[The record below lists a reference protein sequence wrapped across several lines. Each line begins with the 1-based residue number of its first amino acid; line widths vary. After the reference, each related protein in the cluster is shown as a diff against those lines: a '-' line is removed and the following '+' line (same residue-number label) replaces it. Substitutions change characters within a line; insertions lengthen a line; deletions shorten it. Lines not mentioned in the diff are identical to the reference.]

1 MRLAFICSKLPEINF
16 YQKIHLITKNIYDF
30 NRIMMI
36 SHKQQ
41 ISLSKIEEEYEGDF
55 LKDDDQMFKLKQ
67 IINELDDLDR
77 SLLIMYADE
86 GSMAKAGKKF
96 NVSAATIY
104 SNIKRIR
111 NIIKEKL

>member
-1 MRLAFICSKLPEINF
+1 
-16 YQKIHLITKNIYDF
+16 
-30 NRIMMI
+30 MI

-41 ISLSKIEEEYEGDF
+41 ISLKKIEEEYEGDF
-55 LKDDDQMFKLKQ
+55 LKDDEKMFKLKE
-67 IINELDDLDR
+67 IIKNLDDLDR
-77 SLLIMYADE
+77 AILIIYADE
-86 GSMAKAGKKF
+86 GSMKKAGDKF

>member
-1 MRLAFICSKLPEINF
+1 
-16 YQKIHLITKNIYDF
+16 
-30 NRIMMI
+30 MMI

-41 ISLSKIEEEYEGDF
+41 ISLQKIEEEYIGDF

-77 SLLIMYADE
+77 SILIVYADE
-86 GSMAKAGKKF
+86 GSMAKAGRRF

-104 SNIKRIR
+104 TNIKRIR

>member
-1 MRLAFICSKLPEINF
+1 MKSTR
-16 YQKIHLITKNIYDF
+16 
-30 NRIMMI
+30 
-36 SHKQQ
+36 QQ
-41 ISLSKIEEEYEGDF
+41 TPSLKKIEEEYANDIF
-55 LKDDDQMFKLKQ
+55 LDDDQMFRLKQ
-67 IINELDDLDR
+67 IIDELDDLDR
-77 SLLIMYADE
+77 AILIVYADE

>member
-1 MRLAFICSKLPEINF
+1 MTF
-16 YQKIHLITKNIYDF
+16 QKQHT
-30 NRIMMI
+30 
-36 SHKQQ
+36 
-41 ISLSKIEEEYEGDF
+41 SLSKIIDEYNSDIF
-55 LKDDDQMFKLKQ
+55 VDDDRIFRLKEV
-67 IINELDDLDR
+67 INELDDLDR
-77 SLLIMYADE
+77 AILIIYADE

>member
-1 MRLAFICSKLPEINF
+1 
-16 YQKIHLITKNIYDF
+16 
-30 NRIMMI
+30 MI

-41 ISLSKIEEEYEGDF
+41 ISLQKIEEEYIGDF
-55 LKDDDQMFKLKQ
+55 LKDDDRIFRLKEV
-67 IINELDDLDR
+67 INELDDLDR
-77 SLLIMYADE
+77 ALLIIYADE

>member
-1 MRLAFICSKLPEINF
+1 
-16 YQKIHLITKNIYDF
+16 
-30 NRIMMI
+30 MI

-41 ISLSKIEEEYEGDF
+41 ISLSKIEEEYEGNI
-55 LKDDDQMFKLKQ
+55 LKDDDQMFKLKE
-67 IINELDDLDR
+67 IIENLDDLDR
-77 SLLIMYADE
+77 SILIIYADE

>member
-1 MRLAFICSKLPEINF
+1 MTF
-16 YQKIHLITKNIYDF
+16 QKQH
-30 NRIMMI
+30 
-36 SHKQQ
+36 
-41 ISLSKIEEEYEGDF
+41 ISLSKIIDEYNSDI
-55 LKDDDQMFKLKQ
+55 LVDDDNMYKLKQ

-77 SLLIMYADE
+77 AILIVYADE
-86 GSMAKAGKKF
+86 GSMAKAGRKF

>member
-1 MRLAFICSKLPEINF
+1 
-16 YQKIHLITKNIYDF
+16 
-30 NRIMMI
+30 MI
-36 SHKQQ
+36 LHKQQ
-41 ISLSKIEEEYEGDF
+41 TPSLQKIEEEYEGDF
-55 LKDDDQMFKLKQ
+55 LKDDDRIFRLKEV
-67 IINELDDLDR
+67 INELDDLDR
-77 SLLIMYADE
+77 AILIVYADE

>member
-1 MRLAFICSKLPEINF
+1 MTFQKQHTSL
-16 YQKIHLITKNIYDF
+16 QKIID
-30 NRIMMI
+30 
-36 SHKQQ
+36 
-41 ISLSKIEEEYEGDF
+41 EYNSDIF
-55 LKDDDQMFKLKQ
+55 VDDDKMYRLKEV
-67 IINELDDLDR
+67 INELDDLDR
-77 SLLIMYADE
+77 AILIMYADE

>member
-1 MRLAFICSKLPEINF
+1 
-16 YQKIHLITKNIYDF
+16 
-30 NRIMMI
+30 MMI

-41 ISLSKIEEEYEGDF
+41 ISLSKIEEEYIGDF
-55 LKDDDQMFKLKQ
+55 LKDDDQMFKLKE
-67 IINELDDLDR
+67 IIENLDDLDR
-77 SLLIMYADE
+77 ALLIVYADE

-104 SNIKRIR
+104 TNIKRIR